1 MGWITGLVWLARVFL
16 ALFGRLKSRPV
27 NFLRGDGLS
36 NEQAQRLDD
45 LETRVAF
52 QEQLIDQLNDAL
64 GNQDMALL
72 ELKRTLKLLGERLQQ
87 LESGGPGELID
98 TPPPHY

>member
-1 MGWITGLVWLARVFL
+1 MN
-16 ALFGRLKSRPV
+16 K
-27 NFLRGDGLS
+27 
-36 NEQAQRLDD
+36 EQAQRLDD